1 MVKRVQIKILPD
13 GSIEAV
19 TQGIKGKACLDY
31 VRLFEELLDAKAIDS
46 DFTSEYY
53 EIEGMFTETN
63 QEQTLDRNS

>member
-1 MVKRVQIKILPD
+1 MVKQVQIKILPD

-19 TQGIKGKACLDY
+19 TKGIKGKACLEY
-31 VRLFEELLDAKAIDS
+31 VHLFEELLDAKAVDS

-63 QEQTLDRNS
+63 QKQRLDQNS

>member
-13 GSIEAV
+13 GSIEAM

-31 VRLFEELLDAKAIDS
+31 IRLFEELLDAQAVDS

-53 EIEGMFTETN
+53 ETEGIFIETN
-63 QEQTLDRNS
+63 QEQTLE